1 MKKNIYSRHKNKKIT
16 EITCVGCIFRHLF
29 DSFENWT
36 SGNAFIDNLLRK
48 CQLEQCSKPE
58 NIVEWIPYENFK
70 DVKYET
76 KVALKLFNESN
87 KPNEEFFN
95 ETMSHIMFS
104 SQGSRGI
111 QCHGLTRFPKT
122 EDFILVLDYMK
133 NGNLYNFFESENNV
147 STWKDIFTLLE
158 EIFHQL
164 SQIHS
169 NGMIHKDIHP
179 GNILSDEYG
188 WFISDFDCWD
198 ADPLRRPTAQ
208 KIFLK
213 LQKMSSEE
221 YNIPECKISFV
232 RMLNKATSS
241 TYRFKDL
248 PRPENDPKTVFMQ
261 TGSDELLMMTHT
273 EIGNLD
279 NLQILKPENNEEYE
293 SLHDLIL
300 PNNLIPDYDL
310 RFSNFSTSQDPYIFR
325 IKGLHDYF
333 LGNYKESVE
342 ILNIALDIN
351 PKDLRALH
359 FRGLAH
365 LKLNHNFEAIADFT
379 EVLKARPNP
388 SIAHSDMVNLD
399 NLDLKSSIINDFTGK
414 CLWRLRGIAYF
425 RLKLCKKALHDF
437 SKSFK
442 IEQMSTA
449 LRNMPDRVIF
459 LYDRK
464 WMRNYASLKIM
475 NPIPNDLAFNKL
487 EKSN

>member
-1 MKKNIYSRHKNKKIT
+1 
-16 EITCVGCIFRHLF
+16 
-29 DSFENWT
+29 
-36 SGNAFIDNLLRK
+36 
-48 CQLEQCSKPE
+48 
-58 NIVEWIPYENFK
+58 
-70 DVKYET
+70 
-76 KVALKLFNESN
+76 
-87 KPNEEFFN
+87 
-95 ETMSHIMFS
+95 
-104 SQGSRGI
+104 
-111 QCHGLTRFPKT
+111 
-122 EDFILVLDYMK
+122 
-133 NGNLYNFFESENNV
+133 
-147 STWKDIFTLLE
+147 
-158 EIFHQL
+158 
-164 SQIHS
+164 
-169 NGMIHKDIHP
+169 
-179 GNILSDEYG
+179 
-188 WFISDFDCWD
+188 
-198 ADPLRRPTAQ
+198 
-208 KIFLK
+208 
-213 LQKMSSEE
+213 MSSKE

-248 PRPENDPKTVFMQ
+248 PRPENDPKT
-261 TGSDELLMMTHT
+261 GSDELLIMTHT
-273 EIGNLD
+273 EIDNLD
-279 NLQILKPENNEEYE
+279 NLQILKPENYE
-293 SLHDLIL
+293 VI
-300 PNNLIPDYDL
+300 
-310 RFSNFSTSQDPYIFR
+310 SNIYFQNTIQNIASQDPYIFR

-351 PKDLRALH
+351 PKDLRTLH

-379 EVLKARPNP
+379 EVLKARPNS

-437 SKSFK
+437 SKSFE
-442 IEQMSTA
+442 IEQMSTT

-487 EKSN
+487 EESFKTLQIDDNLRNIDLILKNLNRVLEIDQININDQKNTYLYRKH